1 MPAGCCTAR
10 CGPRSTGEIILVV
23 ASRDGE
29 GNRSL
34 AHRAVW
40 VADRRGWWFE
50 ADNHDRMDLLPERR
64 RYEPGDTAVFQVRM
78 PFDAA
83 TALVTVEREG
93 VMEARVE
100 RLTRREPVVRIP
112 VEGHHAPNVF
122 VSVLA
127 VRGRVAGPAP
137 TAMVDLGKP
146 AFKLGTAEIRVGW
159 RAHELRVSVAADRPV
174 YPTRD
179 TARIRVRA
187 VTAGGQP
194 PPAGAEVALAAVDE
208 GLLEL
213 MANRSWDL
221 LAAMMG
227 RRGCEVKTATAQMQV
242 VGKRHFGVKALPPG
256 GGGGRQVTRELFDT
270 LLAWQ
275 ARVPL
280 DANGEATVDGAA
292 ERQHHR
298 LPHRRRRLGRRG
310 SLRDGRDHDPLEPR
324 SHGVRRSAAARAH
337 GRPLPGDGHR
347 AQRLG
352 RRHDG
357 GGPAGRPRHRAGA

>member
-1 MPAGCCTAR
+1 MPAGVLHCEVRPPA
-10 CGPRSTGEIILVV
+10 TGEIILVV

-40 VADRRGWWFE
+40 VADRQGWWFE

-137 TAMVDLGKP
+137 TAMADLGKP
-146 AFKLGTAEIRVGW
+146 AFKLGGGRDPGGLAGPRVEGLGCGRPARLPDAGHRSHP
-159 RAHELRVSVAADRPV
+159 RARGHGRRPASAG
-174 YPTRD
+174 RRRGG
-179 TARIRVRA
+179 ARGRGR
-187 VTAGGQP
+187 G
-194 PPAGAEVALAAVDE
+194 PAGAHGQPQLGAC
-208 GLLEL
+208 
-213 MANRSWDL
+213 S
-221 LAAMMG
+221 
-227 RRGCEVKTATAQMQV
+227 
-242 VGKRHFGVKALPPG
+242 PP
-256 GGGGRQVTRELFDT
+256 
-270 LLAWQ
+270 
-275 ARVPL
+275 
-280 DANGEATVDGAA
+280 
-292 ERQHHR
+292 
-298 LPHRRRRLGRRG
+298 
-310 SLRDGRDHDPLEPR
+310 
-324 SHGVRRSAAARAH
+324 
-337 GRPLPGDGHR
+337 
-347 AQRLG
+347 
-352 RRHDG
+352 
-357 GGPAGRPRHRAGA
+357 

>member
-1 MPAGCCTAR
+1 
-10 CGPRSTGEIILVV
+10 
-23 ASRDGE
+23 
-29 GNRSL
+29 
-34 AHRAVW
+34 
-40 VADRRGWWFE
+40 
-50 ADNHDRMDLLPERR
+50 MDLLPERR

-93 VMEARVE
+93 VMETRVE

-256 GGGGRQVTRELFDT
+256 GGGGRQATRELFDT
-270 LLAWQ
+270 LLALAGPRT
-275 ARVPL
+275 ARRQRRG
-280 DANGEATVDGAA
+280 DGRGAA

-310 SLRDGRDHDPLEPR
+310 PLRDGRDHDPLEPR
-324 SHGVRRSAAARAH
+324 SHGVRRPAAARA
-337 GRPLPGDGHR
+337 RR
-347 AQRLG
+347 ATASG
-352 RRHDG
+352 RRS
-357 GGPAGRPRHRAGA
+357 PCATPRPPP